1 MDSIRICPKCGVD
14 GMQVVDSRES
24 RKGYHLNRRRKCL
37 YCGASI
43 HTVEIYRDDYEVM
56 QKAVSLDEKIKE
68 LELITE
74 RLVKKCKRNRKATP

>member
-1 MDSIRICPKCGVD
+1 MNNVRLCKNCGKY
-14 GMQVVDSRES
+14 GMAVYDTREKADQL
-24 RKGYHLNRRRKCL
+24 RRRRKCL

-43 HTVEIYRDDYEVM
+43 HTVEIYMDDYEVM
-56 QKAVSLDEKIKE
+56 QKAVSLDEEIKE